1 MVKNLRSSLGIK
13 GCHPV
18 KRIDLTTFIIYSL
31 QLENE
36 KCGCNSKC
44 FYQPGETSIPILEQ
58 ILVEKLP
65 CKFYITVTHTQALLA
80 DIRFRRVVESQE

>member
-18 KRIDLTTFIIYSL
+18 IRIDLTAFIIYSL

-44 FYQPGETSIPILEQ
+44 FYQPDKTSIILEH
-58 ILVEKLP
+58 IIVEKLP
-65 CKFYITVTHTQALLA
+65 CKFYVTVTHTQALLA
-80 DIRFRRVVESQE
+80 KIWFSRLDESQE